1 MHRVSLSLGVLW
13 IHEHEYT
20 TNVCPYC
27 LCIVWCAAYLW
38 VIVSVYVCMICDVF
52 VCVCECACDCMCPPY
67 SPTTNIRLHTTI
79 LCGCCCII
87 HWINESTN
95 LVKTLKRFFC
105 ACQYKFD
112 TIVEQYLYVVIR
124 EWRVWAKSSFLYFN
138 IIFFLL
144 CSEIVPRAVCV
155 QFRFCPTGNLP
166 KYRSAFLFQKT
177 KNYKNKNRSHYLS
190 EEEFWVDL
198 LSKYIHWTWFRVIV

>member
-1 MHRVSLSLGVLW
+1 M
-13 IHEHEYT
+13 
-20 TNVCPYC
+20 C
-27 LCIVWCAAYLW
+27 L
-38 VIVSVYVCMICDVF
+38 F
-52 VCVCECACDCMCPPY
+52 VCVNARAIVCAHHIALLLIYGYTQRFCVAVAVAVLY
-67 SPTTNIRLHTTI
+67 IA
-79 LCGCCCII
+79 
-87 HWINESTN
+87 INESTN